1 MSVLRH
7 SNVFMLLTLLCLCI
21 TSCGD
26 TQTTIS
32 KTEYDSY
39 QSAILASF
47 SQEGFFTDSTPYLS
61 ASPSQLSK
69 NNCQTSNNQTWTCV
83 VYLYGYNIVSTV
95 AWSASTS
102 NSSFS
107 ISPSKGY
114 LAQLVPTV
122 KVTISNLPCMNT
134 SFLFTGQV
142 LGGGGVIPTT
152 ITWSCIPQPTPTPI
166 PRPTSIP
173 TPQLSP
179 TAKIIVH
186 SSTPVAT
193 IIPRSTPTITPP
205 PTSLVSSGS
214 HSDPPNKRKW

>member
-1 MSVLRH
+1 MQVFRR

-26 TQTTIS
+26 TQSTDS
-32 KTEYDSY
+32 KTEYVSN
-39 QSAILASF
+39 QSVILASF
-47 SQEGFFTDSTPYLS
+47 SKDGLFTDSTPYLS
-61 ASPSQLSK
+61 ASPSQLNK

-83 VYLYGYNIVSTV
+83 VYLYGYNIVNTV

-102 NSSFS
+102 NSSIS

-122 KVTISNLPCMNT
+122 KVTISNMPCMNT
-134 SFLFTGQV
+134 SLLFSGQV

-152 ITWSCIPQPTPTPI
+152 ITWSCIPQPTPTPT

-173 TPQLSP
+173 PPQPS
-179 TAKIIVH
+179 TTSKIIV
-186 SSTPVAT
+186 
-193 IIPRSTPTITPP
+193 
-205 PTSLVSSGS
+205 
-214 HSDPPNKRKW
+214 